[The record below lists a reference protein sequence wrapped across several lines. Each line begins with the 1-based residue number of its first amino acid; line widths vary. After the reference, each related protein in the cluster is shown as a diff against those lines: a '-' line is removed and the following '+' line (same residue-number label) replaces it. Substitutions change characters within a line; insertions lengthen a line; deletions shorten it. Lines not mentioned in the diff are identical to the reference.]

1 MIAHTDVY
9 MENLRSMRTLS
20 DLRSKCTDLM
30 LNVPQPI
37 DSTDVTSC
45 VPNKKKA
52 KEMKR
57 FIIFPE
63 ILGSDQLYIGDGR
76 WSESTLINVAREH
89 AKNLNKNLN
98 KGIKRIQ
105 LCSGSLL
112 YPVVLKEFS
121 LDN

>member
-1 MIAHTDVY
+1 
-9 MENLRSMRTLS
+9 
-20 DLRSKCTDLM
+20 
-30 LNVPQPI
+30 
-37 DSTDVTSC
+37 
-45 VPNKKKA
+45 
-52 KEMKR
+52 MKR

>member
-52 KEMKR
+52 KLMSWGGPFGKE
-57 FIIFPE
+57 
-63 ILGSDQLYIGDGR
+63 
-76 WSESTLINVAREH
+76 
-89 AKNLNKNLN
+89 N
-98 KGIKRIQ
+98 KGHKR
-105 LCSGSLL
+105 
-112 YPVVLKEFS
+112 
-121 LDN
+121 